1 MDEHIV
7 NELDRIKE
15 ELTQKREQLQTVEQ
29 LVKDPIDRDYPI
41 DLWQLSPRELDAEMG
56 DRLSALNGSIDPRP
70 TSDSITSHRRI
81 IGKPIVMI
89 KKIVMRLFQPAIDT
103 MLEKQ
108 RQFNEQAV
116 AFHLASFIRMRQI
129 EQTVKELEETLGE
142 LDHRQLDM
150 MDELHKG
157 KGK

>member
-15 ELTQKREQLQTVEQ
+15 ELAQRRDRLQSVEE
-29 LVKDPIDRDYPI
+29 LVKDPIDRDFAV

-56 DRLSALNGSIDPRP
+56 DRLSALNDSIDPRP
-70 TSDSITSHRRI
+70 TRDSITSHRRI
-81 IGKPIVMI
+81 LGKPVVLV
-89 KKIVMRLFQPAIDT
+89 KKLVMRLFQPAIDT

-116 AFHLASFIRMRQI
+116 AFHLASFIRLRQNERTI
-129 EQTVKELEETLGE
+129 KELEERLAE
-142 LDHRQLDM
+142 LDHRLLDLA
-150 MDELHKG
+150 DDIQKG
-157 KGK
+157 TGQ

>member
-15 ELTQKREQLQTVEQ
+15 ELTHKREQLQTVEQ
-29 LVKDPIDRDYPI
+29 LVTDPIDRDYPI

-129 EQTVKELEETLGE
+129 EQTVKELEETMGE

-157 KGK
+157 KDT

>member
-29 LVKDPIDRDYPI
+29 LVTDPIDRDYPI